1 MVTLLSILCPPC
13 VPVDKLINLLR
24 NIFTV
29 SFALSALVLR
39 WGEVIRVQAGVI
51 AASLCCW
58 PRPPTLPRH
67 NGSASVP
74 AISSSCCPCYP
85 LSIIRRSKNCVQ
97 RQKQQRSTGDAR
109 TAAPSHTFHTD
120 ADIVAE
126 TEKLK
131 FSHPS
136 LKFRIGCDEDVT
148 FLATKYKT
156 WTRRV
161 HLVRGSDYMDSI

>member
-1 MVTLLSILCPPC
+1 MVTLLSILYPPC
-13 VPVDKLINLLR
+13 VPVDKSTTQHFYRLPCT
-24 NIFTV
+24 FCPM
-29 SFALSALVLR
+29 LR
-39 WGEVIRVQAGVI
+39 WGEVIGVQAGVI

-58 PRPPTLPRH
+58 PRPPTPPRH

-97 RQKQQRSTGDAR
+97 RQKQRRSTGDAR

-131 FSHPS
+131 VSHPS

>member
-1 MVTLLSILCPPC
+1 MHFLPYAEVRRGYRCPGC
-13 VPVDKLINLLR
+13 
-24 NIFTV
+24 
-29 SFALSALVLR
+29 
-39 WGEVIRVQAGVI
+39 VI

-58 PRPPTLPRH
+58 PRPPTPPRH

-97 RQKQQRSTGDAR
+97 RQKQQRRSTGDAR

-131 FSHPS
+131 VSHPS